1 MINKKLL
8 INGAGRGNLGLI
20 KAAKKL
26 GAYTIVTGQAGPCL
40 ALADKTYPD
49 VHPGHPDEVLR
60 VAQAEKVDGVA
71 ITCNDMG
78 LESVGRC
85 CDVLHLQGLSEE
97 VAKCSANK
105 LLMKEKLVSAGVRT
119 AKFRLIHNLDE
130 LQNASAELEY
140 PVIVKATDLQGS
152 RGICIVRE
160 AERLQSAYEEVMS
173 LTHKDF
179 CIVEEFIEG
188 VEFGA
193 QSFIYHGEVL
203 FVLPHGDETIMCKT
217 AVPVGHYMPYT
228 MSDALAADVDIQ
240 ARKAIHALGLDNCA
254 VNIDF
259 ISRGDNAF
267 IIELTGRG
275 GANGLTDI
283 TGEYFGINYYEMI
296 AVMALGG
303 DPREVFAK
311 RLSTPRASVS
321 KMLTS
326 DKSGVAKKV
335 EVPTLPDTDI
345 IMFIEPGSEVRAFTN
360 SNDDTGQIVVS
371 GVDLDECKR
380 KIVKAVNAIN
390 IELESISIWKR

>member
-49 VHPGHPDEVLR
+49 VHPGHPDEVLA
-60 VAQAEKVDGVA
+60 VAQEEQVDGAA

-119 AKFRLIHNLDE
+119 AKFKLIHNLEE
-130 LQNASAELEY
+130 LQKASAELEF

-160 AERLQSAYEEVMS
+160 AEKLKSAYEEVMS

-188 VEFGA
+188 TEFGA
-193 QSFIYHGEVL
+193 QAFVYHGEVL

-217 AVPVGHYMPYT
+217 AVPVGHYMPYA

-240 ARKAIHALGLDNCA
+240 ARKAIQALGLDNCA

-303 DPREVFAK
+303 DPRDVFAK

-390 IELESISIWKR
+390 IEL